1 MKSIP
6 GGATTR
12 GIIPPIPTRASAP
25 TPPPGLD
32 AIYQACKKVYPEQPN
47 PLQVTAVMKYWLGGP
62 DPLDY
67 ISMYHNK
74 GSKEVPEH
82 WHYVTFGFSDLHGD
96 GRVHPTATPNM
107 PSGFGFELTMR
118 LKREPGETGPP
129 TWPAE
134 LLQALGRYVF
144 QSENSLFS
152 GDHVSWHA
160 PLDNSESRITHML
173 MTDDPQLP
181 MVTTPL
187 GTVSFI
193 QVVGVCS
200 EELQAAQQWNGPGVI
215 ELLKTVPVAGG
226 PWLVTDMRRGETVFE
241 INLDL
246 QEEVENG
253 IRTSGSNLSGV
264 SARCIWTESSAQ
276 ESDGHTPPKLS
287 EEVSNQIKDALLQG
301 LEKSKQNIDGYSIDN
316 DRRDSEDSL
325 SQVIPH
331 ELVCT
336 RTFDAIHL
344 KFNLEAAMLLPL
356 SCRGR
361 ILHGRH
367 FTFKSVHGDTAVT
380 LVATGVEGAFV
391 TEETP
396 FAARGPWLQV
406 LVPEDFAQELVDD
419 LSELTTPNNVEL
431 PKHFNWADRQLR
443 ISIFED
449 GYFDD
454 PMSYTQV
461 TT

>member
-1 MKSIP
+1 MKSQP
-6 GGATTR
+6 SGTATR
-12 GIIPPIPTRASAP
+12 NILPPIPPRT

-32 AIYQACKKVYPEQPN
+32 AIYQACKKVYPDQPN

-67 ISMYHNK
+67 ISMYYNR
-74 GSKEVPEH
+74 GNKEVPEH

-96 GRVHPTATPNM
+96 MRVHPTSSPNM

-134 LLQALGRYVF
+134 LLQALARYVF

-181 MVTTPL
+181 MVSTSL

-241 INLDL
+241 INPDL
-246 QEEVENG
+246 LEEVENG
-253 IRTSGSNLSGV
+253 IHTSGSNLSGV
-264 SARCIWTESSAQ
+264 SARCVWLETAETEQ
-276 ESDGHTPPKLS
+276 DEHNPPKLS

-301 LEKSKQNIDGYSIDN
+301 LEKSKQQADGNTDSE
-316 DRRDSEDSL
+316 RRGSEDSV
-325 SQVIPH
+325 SQIIPH
-331 ELVCT
+331 ELICT
-336 RTFDAIHL
+336 RTLDGIHL
-344 KFNLEAAMLLPL
+344 KFNLEAASLLPL

-367 FTFKSVHGDTAVT
+367 FTFKSVHGDTAIT

-391 TEETP
+391 NEDNP
-396 FAARGPWLQV
+396 FAAKGPWLQV
-406 LVPEDFAQELVDD
+406 LISEDFANQLLKDLND
-419 LSELTTPNNVEL
+419 LSNPNDIEL
-431 PKHFNWADRQLR
+431 PKVYEWPERR
-443 ISIFED
+443 IKISVLEDNIFS
-449 GYFDD
+449 D
-454 PMSYTQV
+454 PIAYNEISSS
-461 TT
+461 